1 MGKPRKILYF
11 TGTRADFGLM
21 GSVLSTLNLSPDFS
35 VEILATGMHLMP
47 QFGHTLEQVE
57 AAGYPVHRLEAIFS
71 QDSKASMAAFLGKV
85 IQEGT
90 ALVEAIQPDMILL
103 LGDRAEMLAGASI
116 GAYLYIPT
124 IHIGGGDHT
133 STIDNAVRH
142 AITRLSHLHFP
153 ATEASRER
161 LIASGEDPWRC
172 FNAGAPAL
180 DAILNQEFAPR
191 ATFFSRLDLDL
202 DLPLQVVILHPESLL
217 ENQAA
222 SHMELVLDHALSPA
236 VQTVVIYPNADAGGR
251 QMIEVIE
258 SRRGQAHF
266 HIHPSLPYLEYLHL
280 LYHADLLIG
289 NSSSGILEAPS
300 FQLPVLNLGDRQ
312 QGREKAANIVDV
324 PFEAA
329 AFQAGLDKTRSDA
342 FRAEAR
348 EAVNFYDAGGCGHR
362 ILRTLQ
368 EIKWDAEWLQ
378 K

>member
-1 MGKPRKILYF
+1 MGKPQKILYF

-21 GSVLSTLNLSPDFS
+21 GSVLSTLDQSPDFT

-47 QFGHTLEQVE
+47 QFGHTIGQVE
-57 AAGYPVHRLEAIFS
+57 AAGYPVHRLEAVFS
-71 QDSKASMAAFLGKV
+71 QDSKASMAVFLGKV

-124 IHIGGGDHT
+124 IHIGGGDNT

-161 LIASGEDPWRC
+161 LIASGEDTWRC

-180 DAILNQEFAPR
+180 DAILNQEFTPR
-191 ATFFSRLDLDL
+191 TSFFKRLGLDL

-217 ENQAA
+217 EDEAP
-222 SHMELVLDHALSPA
+222 SHMEMVLEHALSSA
-236 VQTVVIYPNADAGGR
+236 AQTVVIYPNADAGGR

-266 HIHPSLPYLEYLHL
+266 HIHPSLPYLDYLHL

-300 FQLPVLNLGDRQ
+300 FQLPVVNLGDRQ
-312 QGREKAANIVDV
+312 QGREKAVNIVDA
-324 PFEAA
+324 PFEVN
-329 AFQAGLDKTRSDA
+329 AFQAALEKARSDV

-348 EAVNFYDAGGCGHR
+348 SAVNFYDGGGCGHR

-368 EIKWDAEWLQ
+368 ATKWSADWLQ